1 VSNPYD
7 GAYEITCYLANEV
20 FNGEKIYNAQDSIY
34 RIHNT
39 LELYIPSFK
48 DAIEDYHDNPIPDNT
63 DRLIAIA
70 VIAANLRIQ
79 AADYCI
85 DYVGNK
91 VFNNNTEMFEM
102 EKQALEL
109 ALQNIKKIF
118 IELS

>member
-1 VSNPYD
+1 
-7 GAYEITCYLANEV
+7 
-20 FNGEKIYNAQDSIY
+20 
-34 RIHNT
+34 
-39 LELYIPSFK
+39 
-48 DAIEDYHDNPIPDNT
+48 
-63 DRLIAIA
+63 
-70 VIAANLRIQ
+70 LRIQ

-118 IELS
+118 IKLS